1 MCIRDRTEITQ
12 KLKKPIV
19 FKGFYGDYLGEVTIE
34 GKKYN
39 FTFNHSADNTDTIR
53 VIIQ

>member
-1 MCIRDRTEITQ
+1 MVII
-12 KLKKPIV
+12 
-19 FKGFYGDYLGEVTIE
+19 LGEVTIE